1 MFDNQLNKDDFKEH
15 IENLEKQ
22 ADAEEKQREEA
33 GIKNVTLE
41 MQEWAKRQIL
51 NNLSK
56 RRTSKSPR
64 RTKSPRKARGTS

>member
-41 MQEWAKRQIL
+41 MQEWAKR
-51 NNLSK
+51 
-56 RRTSKSPR
+56 
-64 RTKSPRKARGTS
+64 